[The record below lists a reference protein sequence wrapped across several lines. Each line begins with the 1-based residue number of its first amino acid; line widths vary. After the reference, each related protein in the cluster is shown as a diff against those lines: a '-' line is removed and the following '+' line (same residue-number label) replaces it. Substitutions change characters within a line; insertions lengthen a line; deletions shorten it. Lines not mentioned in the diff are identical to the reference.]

1 MLGDAGTI
9 FVQILE
15 IVWINLLLSGD
26 NAVVVALACRSLD
39 PRRQRIGM
47 LLGTCAAVALRLLC
61 TLIVVTLL
69 TVPFFKLIGGAALLW
84 IAVKLL
90 SEQNAGDHIAEAS
103 TVWRAVR
110 TILIAD
116 AVMSLDNMIA
126 IAAAANGSMWLIVF
140 GLVLSVPLVM
150 FGAGLVMAILDRFP
164 VLVWAGA
171 ALLGWVAAQLALSD
185 AALARFP
192 DAAGQFG
199 LAAGATGS
207 ILVVAIGAALCRLR
221 AAADR

>member
-1 MLGDAGTI
+1 
-9 FVQILE
+9 
-15 IVWINLLLSGD
+15 
-26 NAVVVALACRSLD
+26 
-39 PRRQRIGM
+39 
-47 LLGTCAAVALRLLC
+47 
-61 TLIVVTLL
+61 
-69 TVPFFKLIGGAALLW
+69 
-84 IAVKLL
+84 
-90 SEQNAGDHIAEAS
+90 
-103 TVWRAVR
+103 
-110 TILIAD
+110 
-116 AVMSLDNMIA
+116 
-126 IAAAANGSMWLIVF
+126 MWLIVF